1 MDITDNFLTFYPNK
15 KEYTSFSAPH
25 RTFSKIHQIIIHK
38 VKLNR
43 YKMIELPT
51 PTHLIGSP
59 WINFNNNSNYRSP
72 TYSWIL
78 NNSLLNSH

>member
-1 MDITDNFLTFYPNK
+1 MKLREVMTQMDITDNFLTFYPNK

-51 PTHLIGSP
+51 PHASY
-59 WINFNNNSNYRSP
+59 WISMD
-72 TYSWIL
+72 
-78 NNSLLNSH
+78 